1 MVSSKF
7 WKVAVNAPGTDKFRR
22 TFVPFRRLKVGPPFQ
37 DWPLLRVTG
46 TRAAVMAACMHLGY
60 RPVGAEIDG
69 GEPSSDGAVGL
80 RRGVVGRE
88 RCSDRCVPL
97 DDGHVGHQRIGDGLV
112 HCSGV
117 AVVGQLRI
125 RVIFGLGHGSHE
137 VEGDLC
143 LREVIAQGRRNGIV
157 GLQDRVVP
165 AERGEHPGLA
175 GLRGRA
181 SASALL

>member
-1 MVSSKF
+1 M
-7 WKVAVNAPGTDKFRR
+7 D
-22 TFVPFRRLKVGPPFQ
+22 
-37 DWPLLRVTG
+37 
-46 TRAAVMAACMHLGY
+46 TRAAVMAACTWAIY
-60 RPVGAEIDG
+60 RPVKAEIDG

-80 RRGVVGRE
+80 RRDVVGRE

-97 DDGHVGHQRIGDGLV
+97 DGPVGHQGVRDGLV

-125 RVIFGLGHGSHE
+125 CVIFG
-137 VEGDLC
+137 GDFC
-143 LREVIAQGRRNGIV
+143 MREVIDQGRRNGIV

-175 GLRGRA
+175 GLSGAAGRPLPPCCRRRRR
-181 SASALL
+181 S